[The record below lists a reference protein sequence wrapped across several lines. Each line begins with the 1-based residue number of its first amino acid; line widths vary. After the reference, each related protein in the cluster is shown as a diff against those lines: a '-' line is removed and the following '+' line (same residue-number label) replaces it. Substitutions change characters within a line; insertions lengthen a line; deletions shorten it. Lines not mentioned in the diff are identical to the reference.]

1 MLWYGEIIQK
11 RKLRYIWMACMGI
24 NGIVDKN
31 GKNEKKKETIIIVS
45 SEITHEET
53 HQTKEKK
60 HQI

>member
-1 MLWYGEIIQK
+1 
-11 RKLRYIWMACMGI
+11 MACMGI